1 MNEIIKKNGI
11 TFGIVTGLVS
21 VLITTFIYII
31 DLTLFTSWWLG
42 ILNIIIYISIG
53 VYLLVKTKKDLKG
66 VLPFKD
72 AFTTYFISA
81 VVGILISVAFNIIL
95 FNFIDPGAK
104 DTIKELTIKFAVE
117 MMEKFNAP
125 KEAVNQAIKD
135 MQENDQFSIGQ
146 LLKGSV
152 FSILFSAIF
161 GLILAAIF
169 KSKSPSSQGL

>member
-11 TFGIVTGLVS
+11 TFGIITGLFS
-21 VLITTFIYII
+21 VLFTTLIYVV
-31 DLTLFTSWWLG
+31 DLKLFTEWWLG
-42 ILNIIIYISIG
+42 IVNIVIYISIG
-53 VYLLVKTKKDLKG
+53 VFLLVKTKKELNG
-66 VLPFKD
+66 VFPFKD

-81 VVGILISVAFNIIL
+81 IIGIFISVAFNIIL
-95 FNFIDPGAK
+95 FNFIDPAAK
-104 DTIKELTIKFAVE
+104 ETIKELTIKFAVE

-125 KEAVNQAIKD
+125 AEAIKQAVAD
-135 MQENDQFSIGQ
+135 MQANDQFSVGQ

-169 KSKSPSSQGL
+169 KSKSATSQGL